1 MIAALKGLLINLT
14 KAGAYLINLLAVAG
28 VWLAKRIVYII
39 IAFVSLIVGFFIIK
53 KGND

>member
-14 KAGAYLINLLAVAG
+14 KAGAYFINLLAVAG
-28 VWLAKRIVYII
+28 VWIAKKFIYIL
-39 IAFVSLIVGFFIIK
+39 IAFFSLIFGFFIIK

>member
-14 KAGAYLINLLAVAG
+14 KAGAYFINFIAVAG
-28 VWLAKRIVYII
+28 VWLAKRFVYII
-39 IAFVSLIVGFFIIK
+39 IAFISLIVGLFIVK